1 MESKTLPLERH
12 YDPYNQKPV
21 EYYDKKAAKDVDERK
36 TTETYNHRVFNNW
49 IKSALISKYAKEV
62 KDRYKAEW
70 GSDDESADGRPNE
83 LE

>member
-1 MESKTLPLERH
+1 MRERQ
-12 YDPYNQKPV
+12 DNLKQ
-21 EYYDKKAAKDVDERK
+21 

-49 IKSALISKYAKEV
+49 IKSALISKYAKAV

-70 GSDDESADGRPNE
+70 GSDDDDGDVGHGD

>member
-1 MESKTLPLERH
+1 MSTKER
-12 YDPYNQKPV
+12 Q
-21 EYYDKKAAKDVDERK
+21 ASLTQ

-49 IKSALISKYAKEV
+49 IKSVLISKYAKAV

-70 GSDDESADGRPNE
+70 GSDDEDDHGHHGHNGNGG

>member
-1 MESKTLPLERH
+1 MT
-12 YDPYNQKPV
+12 Q
-21 EYYDKKAAKDVDERK
+21 

-49 IKSALISKYAKEV
+49 IKSVLISKYAKAV

-70 GSDDESADGRPNE
+70 GSDDEDDQPQGHGNSGD